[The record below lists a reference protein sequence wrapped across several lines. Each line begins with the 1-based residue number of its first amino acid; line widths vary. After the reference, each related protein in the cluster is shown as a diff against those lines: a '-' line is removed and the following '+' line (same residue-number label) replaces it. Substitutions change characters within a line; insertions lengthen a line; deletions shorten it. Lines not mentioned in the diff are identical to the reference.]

1 MKRILIIALCIAWL
15 AACGSAGGKTVG
27 SSTATPDQWPVET
40 IRLPMGYIPNVQ
52 FAPFYVAAD
61 KGYFR
66 EEGIEIAFDYKFETD
81 GVALVGAGELPFAM
95 VSGEQVPLARAQG
108 LPVVY
113 AMAWWHGYPVAVAA
127 LEESGIRTTADLKGK
142 RVGIPVLSGAS
153 YVGLRALL
161 HSAGVAEEEIILD
174 VVGYNQVEV
183 LVAGQIDAAVV
194 YANNE
199 PIQLAE
205 RGYQVNVIRVA
216 DFVDLASNGLL
227 TNEKTI
233 SGNPD
238 LVRRMIRA
246 VLRAVQDVIADP
258 DAAYALCR
266 KYVEG
271 LAENDPIQKK
281 VLQATL
287 EFWKTDKPGVSELAA
302 WRNMDSTLRSMGL
315 LSEPLDVSKA
325 FTNDLLP
332 ENRP

>member
-1 MKRILIIALCIAWL
+1 MKRILIAALCTAWL

-66 EEGIEIAFDYKFETD
+66 EEGIEIVFDYKFETD

-127 LEESGIRTTADLKGK
+127 FEESGITSVGDLKGK
-142 RVGIPVLSGAS
+142 RVGIPVLAGAS
-153 YVGLRALL
+153 YVGFRALL
-161 HSAGVAEEEIILD
+161 NSAGVGEDEVILD

-183 LVAGQIDAAVV
+183 LVAGQVDAAVV

-199 PIQLAE
+199 PVQLTE
-205 RGYQVNVIRVA
+205 RGYRINVIRVA

-246 VLRAVQDVIADP
+246 ILRAVKEVIGDP
-258 DAAYALCR
+258 DAAYAVCR
-266 KYVEG
+266 RYVDG
-271 LAENDPIQKK
+271 LAEDDPIQKK
-281 VLQATL
+281 VLLATL
-287 EFWKTDKPGVSELAA
+287 EFWKTDKPGASDLAA
-302 WRNMDSTLRSMGL
+302 WQNMDATLRSMGL
-315 LSEPLDVSKA
+315 LSEPLDITKA

-332 ENRP
+332 

>member
-1 MKRILIIALCIAWL
+1 MRRVFVSALCIVL
-15 AACGSAGGKTVG
+15 LTACGAAGT
-27 SSTATPDQWPVET
+27 TATAPDQRPVES

-61 KGYFR
+61 KGYFE
-66 EEGIEIAFDYKFETD
+66 EEGIEIEFDYKFETD

-127 LEESGIRTTADLKGK
+127 LEDSGIRTVQDLRGRK
-142 RVGIPVLSGAS
+142 VGIPVLAGAS

-161 HSAGVAEEEIILD
+161 NSAGVGEEEIVLD
-174 VVGYNQVEV
+174 VVGYNQVEA
-183 LVAGQIDAAVV
+183 LAAGRVDAAVV

-199 PIQLAE
+199 PVQLAAQ
-205 RGYQVNVIRVA
+205 GYRAVVIRVA

-227 TNEKTI
+227 TSERTI
-233 SGNPD
+233 SENPD

-246 VLRAVQDVIADP
+246 VLRGVDDVIADP
-258 DAAYALCR
+258 DGAYALCR
-266 KYVEG
+266 NHVEN
-271 LAENDPIQKK
+271 LAEDDPVQQE
-281 VLQATL
+281 VLRQTIP
-287 EFWKTDKPGVSELAA
+287 FWTSDRPGWSDLAA
-302 WRNMDSTLRSMGL
+302 WQNMEATLRTMGL
-315 LSEPLDVSKA
+315 LEQPLDITRA

-332 ENRP
+332 G